1 MEERRKKGTEEEE
14 EEEQRWEWERQG
26 RGLYKKRGGGSNR
39 WGVTA
44 DQTAGGTACVRAC
57 VVVWFET
64 RRPGRAGR
72 RANAV
77 GGGLG
82 TAGEGG
88 HASPVAGWRAPRRPA
103 RCPLVEPRAAASTHT
118 QIKRTWNEKSRWWL
132 VSWVAAVGS
141 GRGPGP
147 EAAVELSQDRG
158 ARQQP
163 WQLACGDIYL

>member
-1 MEERRKKGTEEEE
+1 VEERRKKGTEEEE

-103 RCPLVEPRAAASTHT
+103 RWSSRVPLRA
-118 QIKRTWNEKSRWWL
+118 RTLRSN
-132 VSWVAAVGS
+132 
-141 GRGPGP
+141 GPGMKNLGGGWS
-147 EAAVELSQDRG
+147 VG
-158 ARQQP
+158 
-163 WQLACGDIYL
+163 